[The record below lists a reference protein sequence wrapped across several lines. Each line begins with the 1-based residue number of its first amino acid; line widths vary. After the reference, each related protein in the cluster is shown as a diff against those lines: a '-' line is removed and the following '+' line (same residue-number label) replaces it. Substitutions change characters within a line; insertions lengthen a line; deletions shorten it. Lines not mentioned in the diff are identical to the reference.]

1 MKLINI
7 KSKKLL
13 ILIIVLYSLL
23 ILSLLIPIKGY
34 KIDLPGNISPIA
46 NEIQIEELSS
56 NGEFYS
62 IYILSYKNPTLF
74 QMLVGNLTDKVD
86 VYKDKTQRSSS
97 LDFFRGALQEEL
109 SFQYAIINAYE
120 KAMIEDNLITI
131 DYNLDSYVITY
142 SVNKNIDIGTRFT
155 HVDNK
160 HIKDFSTEELS
171 NYFKDNNSVTL
182 TVLDLENNT
191 TKPLEITKTEGLFGI
206 VYDKYFIINDSN
218 PKYETF
224 YEKDQKVGPSGGLL
238 QTLEIYAILTGKK
251 FNKIISGT
259 GTITPEGKVGPIGGV
274 KQKIYT
280 ANKKV
285 DVFFIPES
293 QYDEA
298 LKVYNKIRKP
308 TFLLVKVSDFD
319 EAVKTLLSEFESN

>member
-7 KSKKLL
+7 KNKKLV

-23 ILSLLIPIKGY
+23 ILSLLIPIRGY

-46 NEIQIEELSS
+46 KEIQIEELSS
-56 NGEFYS
+56 NNEFYS

-86 VYKDKTQRSSS
+86 VYKDNTQTSSS
-97 LDFFRGALQEEL
+97 LDFFRGALLEEL

-120 KAMIEDNLITI
+120 KANEEDPLITI
-131 DYNLDSYVITY
+131 DYKLDSYVITY
-142 SVNKNIDIGTRFT
+142 SVNSNIDVGLRFT

-160 HIKDFSTEELS
+160 HINEFTTEELA
-171 NYFKDNNSVTL
+171 NYFKANNTVTL

-191 TKPLEITKTEGLFGI
+191 TKNLEITKTDGLFGI
-206 VYDKYFIINDSN
+206 VYDKYFVINDSN

-238 QTLEIYAILTGKK
+238 QTLEIYALLTKRK

-259 GTITPEGKVGPIGGV
+259 GTISPEGKVGPIGGV

-285 DVFFIPES
+285 DIFFIPES
-293 QYDEA
+293 QYNEA
-298 LKVYNKIRKP
+298 LEVYNKIKKP
-308 TFLLVKVSDFD
+308 TFSLVKVSDFN
-319 EAVKTLLSEFESN
+319 EAVETLLS